1 MPPYLRKKAARNV
14 SAKVT
19 LAARIDSFHESLNG
33 DAGQN
38 LLEELEK
45 KFEKW
50 QEPPPVKEVKALPRP
65 DDAPRQKRG
74 GKLIFE
80 RELLWTWL
88 IFFHLEIRDKLL
100 RKFRGKGG
108 GSRLTRYVT
117 EKYKI
122 YHHLTEIS
130 MYFRYIPS
138 K

>member
-74 GKLIFE
+74 GKLTFE

-88 IFFHLEIRDKLL
+88 IFFHLGNLK
-100 RKFRGKGG
+100 
-108 GSRLTRYVT
+108 YVCWT
-117 EKYKI
+117 LSLHNRSIVITLVFLSVK
-122 YHHLTEIS
+122 
-130 MYFRYIPS
+130 
-138 K
+138 